1 MNKGSVL
8 IGVLAG
14 VAIGVALGVLFAPDK
29 GSETREKLSKGGAD
43 SMDDLKD
50 KFNDFLASLVE
61 KFESEKDDVSEQM
74 GKTNS

>member
-43 SMDDLKD
+43 SMDDLKE
-50 KFNDFLASLVE
+50 KFSDLLASLVE
-61 KFESEKDDVSEQM
+61 KFESEKEDVNDHL
-74 GKTNS
+74 GKTNA